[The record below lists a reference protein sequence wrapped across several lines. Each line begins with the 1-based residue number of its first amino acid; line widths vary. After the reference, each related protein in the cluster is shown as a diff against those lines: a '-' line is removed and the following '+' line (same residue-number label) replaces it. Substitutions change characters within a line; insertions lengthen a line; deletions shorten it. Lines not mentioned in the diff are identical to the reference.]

1 MHRPGAFARRRTWL
15 GLTAAWSVTVGAW
28 PLRSAAEEAPLL
40 ADVIDIPPWGLRGP
54 EGRADGVYA
63 DLLRAIGERSRCPMT
78 LRLVPIQRSIQ
89 DLGQGVSQV
98 SMMLDRKDINDAG
111 LTLGT
116 VVRLPVQV
124 WLPLGSPVRSVED
137 LVGRTVA
144 VLRGP
149 TYHEG
154 VQTDPRIAKY
164 PVSSPRQQLEMLRIG
179 RVDAALGVEQNF
191 LVAARAL
198 DLRPDAFAPPLQLG
212 GRDVKL
218 WLARGLAEHP
228 CRQRLTEA
236 LKSLR
241 DDGSIARRMQS
252 AAPER

>member
-1 MHRPGAFARRRTWL
+1 MHRPEALARRRTWL
-15 GLTAAWSVTVGAW
+15 GLAAAWSVAAGGW
-28 PLRSAAEEAPLL
+28 PLRSGAQETPLL

-54 EGRADGVYA
+54 EGRPEGVYA

-78 LRLVPIQRSIQ
+78 LRVVPIQRSIQ

-98 SMMLDRKDINDAG
+98 SMMLDRKDMNDAG

-116 VVRLPVQV
+116 VVRLTVQI
-124 WLPLGSPVRSVED
+124 WLPLGSPVRTVED
-137 LVGRTVA
+137 LAGRTVA

-164 PVSSPRQQLEMLRIG
+164 PVSSPRQQLDMLRIG

-198 DLRPDAFAPPLQLG
+198 NLRADAFAPPLQLG
-212 GRDVKL
+212 GREVKL
-218 WLARGLAEHP
+218 WLSRSLAQHP
-228 CRQRLTEA
+228 CQQRLTDA

-241 DDGSIARRMQS
+241 DDGSITRRMLS

>member
-1 MHRPGAFARRRTWL
+1 MHRPGTLARRRHC
-15 GLTAAWSVTVGAW
+15 LTLAAAWCATAGPW
-28 PLRSAAEEAPLL
+28 PQVARAAEGPLL
-40 ADVIDIPPWGLRGP
+40 ADVIDIPPWGLRGA
-54 EGRADGVYA
+54 EGRAEGVYA
-63 DLLRAIGERSRCPMT
+63 DLLRAISERSQCPMS
-78 LRLVPIQRSIQ
+78 LRVVPIQRAIQ
-89 DLGQGVSQV
+89 DVGLGVSQV
-98 SMMLDRKDINDAG
+98 TMMLDRKDMNEAG

-124 WLPLGSPVRSVED
+124 WLPADSTVRTVDD
-137 LVGRTVA
+137 LAGRTVA

-154 VQTDPRIAKY
+154 VQTDPRIQKY
-164 PVSSPRQQLEMLRIG
+164 AVSSPRQQLDMLRIK

-198 DLRPDAFAPPLQLG
+198 DLRPDAFALPLQLG
-212 GRDVKL
+212 EREVKL

-228 CRQRLTEA
+228 CRQRLVDA

-241 DDGSIARRMQS
+241 DDGSISRRMLA
-252 AAPER
+252 AAPSR

>member
-1 MHRPGAFARRRTWL
+1 MHRPEAFSRRRTCL
-15 GLTAAWSVTVGAW
+15 GLAALSVVAGSW
-28 PLRSAAEEAPLL
+28 PLRSGAQETPLL
-40 ADVIDIPPWGLRGP
+40 ADVIDIPPWGLRGQD
-54 EGRADGVYA
+54 GRADGVYA
-63 DLLRAIGERSRCPMT
+63 DLLRAISERSRCPMT
-78 LRLVPIQRSIQ
+78 LRIVPIQRSIQ
-89 DLGQGVSQV
+89 DLGQGVSQI
-98 SMMLDRKDINDAG
+98 SMMLDRKDMNDAG

-116 VVRLPVQV
+116 VVRLTVQI
-124 WLPLGSPVRSVED
+124 WLPLGSPVRTVED
-137 LVGRTVA
+137 LAGRTVA

-164 PVSSPRQQLEMLRIG
+164 PVSSPRQQLDMLRIG

-198 DLRPDAFAPPLQLG
+198 NLRSDAFAPPLQLG
-212 GRDVKL
+212 GREVKL
-218 WLARGLAEHP
+218 WLARGLAQHP
-228 CRQRLTEA
+228 CQQRLTDA

-241 DDGSIARRMQS
+241 DDGSITRRMLS